1 MTPLANTLINITIA
15 TTLATTGTAW
25 LTIYIAPHIN
35 HPTLNRLTTWL
46 GYK

>member
-1 MTPLANTLINITIA
+1 MTPLANALTIITPTLFIA
-15 TTLATTGTAW
+15 TGTAW
-25 LTIYIAPHIN
+25 LTIYIAPNIN

>member
-1 MTPLANTLINITIA
+1 MTPLANALTILTPTLFI
-15 TTLATTGTAW
+15 TTGTAW
-25 LTIYIAPHIN
+25 LTIYIAPNIN